1 MIFLIPRTAQQ
12 WSGCFGKEWAF
23 HSFFH
28 YLVRHYFV
36 STKKTAIN
44 KRDKVC
50 PLKESVFWTANKSIL
65 SVMLSIINI
74 LRQRRVLII
83 KKQKQFKYNK
93 HLFSQAIAQE
103 SHFYHAYVLK
113 GYWLWVL
120 IISLRLMKVFRAGLG
135 RGSAVWAKEGRVS
148 ASYKSH

>member
-1 MIFLIPRTAQQ
+1 M
-12 WSGCFGKEWAF
+12 
-23 HSFFH
+23 
-28 YLVRHYFV
+28 

-83 KKQKQFKYNK
+83 KKQKQGVIKRT
-93 HLFSQAIAQE
+93 
-103 SHFYHAYVLK
+103 K
-113 GYWLWVL
+113 GWKLQLW
-120 IISLRLMKVFRAGLG
+120 
-135 RGSAVWAKEGRVS
+135 KEG
-148 ASYKSH
+148 